1 MVECQGP
8 RSTISLTTLD
18 KLVSLV
24 FINQKKKIVNML
36 QKQVKY

>member
-1 MVECQGP
+1 MVKCQGP

-18 KLVSLV
+18 KLVLLV

-36 QKQVKY
+36 